1 MNQAPDTGHGARG
14 TPSSLLQRFHDSTIQ
29 QLRATAEVMKDIERE
44 LTPRIAETVDLLA
57 GTFRAGNKLLVMGNG
72 GSAADAQ
79 HLAAELV
86 GRFRMERRGLPA
98 IALTTDS
105 SILTALGN
113 DYGFDTVFTRQ
124 IESLALPGDLVIG
137 ISTSGTSRNVAAAL
151 ELARSRGCR
160 TVGLLGRGGGIIA
173 GMVDVPLVVPSHET
187 PRIQEGHITIIHI
200 LCDLLEQE
208 LFGDGETL
216 SGGFRG

>member
-1 MNQAPDTGHGARG
+1 MQGNIIR
-14 TPSSLLQRFHDSTIQ
+14 
-29 QLRATAEVMKDIERE
+29 QLRATAEIMGAIERE
-44 LTPRIAETVDLLA
+44 LTPRIAETVSLLA
-57 GTFRAGNKLLVMGNG
+57 ERFRAGNKLLVMGNG

-79 HLAAELV
+79 HLAAEIV

-105 SILTALGN
+105 SILTAVGN
-113 DYGFDTVFTRQ
+113 DYGYDAVFSRQ
-124 IESLALPGDLVIG
+124 IEALASPGDVVIG

-151 ELARSRGCR
+151 TLARSRGCR
-160 TVGLLGRGGGIIA
+160 TVGLLGRDGGTISGL
-173 GMVDVPLVVPSHET
+173 VDLPLVVPSCET

-208 LFGDGETL
+208 LFGEGAPL
-216 SGGFRG
+216 PGGCCG